1 MIIYSFRLA
10 KSPNIADD
18 PTCLPMGPIA
28 YAKNGVAIFNALDS
42 SGRNAVELEIFDEC
56 KGHSNGQGKVFLDSR
71 TIPSQTIDK
80 HVPGPQVVGQLGGGG
95 RMTTPVLG
103 KYYFSPQGG
112 SWGCGGG
119 GGGRPPLFEKILLFP
134 IGLDGQPPPTLPPPP
149 FVSTM
154 L

>member
-56 KGHSNGQGKVFLDSR
+56 KGHSNGQGEVFLDSR

-80 HVPGPQVVGQLGGGG
+80 HVPWPQVVGQLGGGG
-95 RMTTPVLG
+95 RTTTPFLRI
-103 KYYFSPQGG
+103 YYFS
-112 SWGCGGG
+112 
-119 GGGRPPLFEKILLFP
+119 L
-134 IGLDGQPPPTLPPPP
+134 
-149 FVSTM
+149 
-154 L
+154 